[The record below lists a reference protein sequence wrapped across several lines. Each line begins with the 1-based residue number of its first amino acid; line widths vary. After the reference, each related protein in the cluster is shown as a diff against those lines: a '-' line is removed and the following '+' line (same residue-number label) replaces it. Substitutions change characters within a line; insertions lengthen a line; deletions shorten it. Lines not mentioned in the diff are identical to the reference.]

1 MAPAIP
7 LGSVVID
14 TNEPD
19 DIDLDHD
26 VGQIGIP
33 LEDGAVVINLADHRD
48 ADEEKDSRFDDNL
61 ALKMDAGALAT
72 IANDLI
78 EGIEADIASRSQW
91 EATYTQGIDL
101 LGLKLETPRG
111 DVGTSSS
118 PLEGMSTVRH
128 PLLLEAV
135 LRSQANASGEL
146 LPSSGPA
153 KIDNDGDET
162 QAADDQAEFLEKDFN
177 HYLTKVATEY
187 YPDTRRTLFWSAF
200 GGSGFKKLYHCP
212 LRRRPVSE
220 SVDAKD
226 LIVSNNSTDLVN
238 APRITHRIPMRPSV
252 MKRMQILGV
261 YRDVALGQPT
271 TDTPRIDAKIES
283 TTGVTKP
290 NDRPQDEDF
299 TLYETIAELIIDRWA
314 PTQFKG
320 KALPLPY
327 KITID
332 KDSREILELRRFW
345 KENDAQCQRKKRIVK
360 YPYVEALGIY
370 GVGLLHI
377 LGNST
382 RALTAA
388 WREMLDAGM
397 FASFPGFLYA
407 KGAGKQLSNEFR
419 IPPGGGMGIDTG
431 NIPLNQAVMPLPYH
445 DVTAGLLG
453 LTQNINEATQR
464 VGGTAEMPVG
474 EGTQN
479 APVGTTLALIEQA
492 TKVESAVHKGLH
504 AAQAEEFEI
513 FLELFREDPES
524 FWEHNKECSTE
535 WDEQKLLAALENCK
549 LVPASDPNV
558 PSHMH
563 RIAKALAAVQ
573 LMQTPQ
579 FQGLLDPK
587 DVLALVLRMGKI
599 DLPVQTPSPQQAPPD
614 PNMIAAQAKLISA
627 QTNQQKAAADAQ
639 NAQQETQLRQ
649 AEMASEREVATTNFA
664 KELVIHQHDVQGAQ
678 QQQQQAAQD
687 QQMQARQ
694 QALQA
699 NQQAHEQQTERTNQ
713 SIQAIKTVHD
723 MAMAHREHQ
732 LAITQAAAD
741 AQDKARQHALDRQ
754 QALMQGAQAQ
764 RQHAFDFGQGV
775 EQANQARRSHALD
788 VLKAAHDASA
798 KMQGLINDREA
809 TRTQAET
816 AKFAVKNKPKPA
828 AKPTS
833 KSRR

>member
-1 MAPAIP
+1 MPNIP

-19 DIDLDHD
+19 DIDVDHD

-33 LEDGAVVINLADHRD
+33 LEDGAVVINLNDYRD
-48 ADEEKDSRFDDNL
+48 QDDDGKNDKFDDNL
-61 ALKMDAGALAT
+61 ALKMDGGELAI

-78 EGIEADIASRSQW
+78 EGIESDITSRAQW
-91 EATYTQGIDL
+91 ETTYTQGIDL

-135 LRSQANASGEL
+135 LRSQANAAGEL

-153 KIDNDGDET
+153 KIQNDGDET
-162 QAADDQAEFLEKDFN
+162 TQSDDQAEFLEKDFN

-187 YPDTRRTLFWSAF
+187 YPDTRRTLFWSSF

-226 LIVSNNSTDLVN
+226 LIVSNNATDLTN
-238 APRITHRIPMRPSV
+238 APRVTHRIPMKPSV

-261 YRDVALGQPT
+261 YRDVSLGQPT
-271 TDTPRIDAKIES
+271 PDTPRIDAKLES
-283 TTGVTKP
+283 TQGVTPK
-290 NDRPQDEDF
+290 NDRPQDQDF
-299 TLYETIAELIIDRWA
+299 TLYETYCELIIDKFA

-320 KALPLPY
+320 KELPLPY
-327 KITID
+327 KVTID

-345 KENDAQCQRKKRIVK
+345 KQDDKQCMRKERIVK

-370 GVGLLHI
+370 GIGLLHI

-382 RALTAA
+382 RAMTAA
-388 WREMLDAGM
+388 WREALDAGM
-397 FASFPGFLYA
+397 FASFPGFIYS

-419 IPPGGGMGIDTG
+419 IAPGGGMGIDTG
-431 NIPLNQAVMPLPYH
+431 NVPIGQAVMPLPYH
-445 DVTAGLLG
+445 DVTPGLMTL
-453 LTQNINEATQR
+453 IDKISEATQR

-474 EGTQN
+474 EGVQN

-504 AAQAEEFEI
+504 AAQAKELEI
-513 FLELFREDPES
+513 LLDLFREDPES
-524 FWEHNKECSTE
+524 FWAHNTDPSTD
-535 WDEQKLLAALENCK
+535 WDEPKLIAALDNYK

-587 DVLALVLRMGKI
+587 DVLSLVLRMGKI

-614 PNMIAAQAKLISA
+614 PSMIMAQAKLVTA
-627 QTNQQKAAADAQ
+627 QTQQQKAAADAQ
-639 NAQQETQLRQ
+639 NAQAETQLRQ
-649 AEMASEREVATTNFA
+649 AEIATDREVATTNFA
-664 KELVIHQHDVQGAQ
+664 KELVIHQNDQASDQREQQNAARDQQLQAQ
-678 QQQQQAAQD
+678 QQAHD
-687 QQMQARQ
+687 QQMDRTQ
-694 QALQA
+694 QM
-699 NQQAHEQQTERTNQ
+699 
-713 SIQAIKTVHD
+713 IQAAKVTND
-723 MAMAHREHQ
+723 MVANR
-732 LAITQAAAD
+732 
-741 AQDKARQHALDRQ
+741 RQHALDQQ
-754 QALMQGAQAQ
+754 QALTDAMQDH
-764 RQHAFDFGQGV
+764 RQHAFDFAQGA

-788 VLKAAHDASA
+788 VLKAAHDATA
-798 KMQGLINDREA
+798 TMQGLINDRDA
-809 TRTQAET
+809 MHLQAET
-816 AKFAVKNKPKPA
+816 ARQAAKNKPKP
-828 AKPTS
+828 KQ
-833 KSRR
+833 

>member
-1 MAPAIP
+1 MPQAIP

-14 TNEPD
+14 TNAPD
-19 DIDLDHD
+19 DVDYNNDN
-26 VGQIGIP
+26 GQIGIP
-33 LEDGAVVINLADHRD
+33 IEGGAVIIDLNDYRD
-48 ADEEKDSRFDDNL
+48 DDESEKNSKFDDNL
-61 ALKMDAGALAT
+61 ALKMDAGELAV

-78 EGIEADIASRSQW
+78 EGIEADIASRAQW
-91 EATYTQGIDL
+91 ETTYTQGIDL

-135 LRSQANASGEL
+135 LRSQANSSGEL

-162 QAADDQAEFLEKDFN
+162 QSSDDQAEFLEKDFN

-187 YPDTRRTLFWSAF
+187 YPDTRRTLFWSSF

-212 LRRRPVSE
+212 IRRRPVSE

-226 LIVSNNSTDLVN
+226 LIVSNNATDLTN
-238 APRITHRIPMRPSV
+238 APRVTHRIPMRPSV
-252 MKRMQILGV
+252 MKRMQLLDV
-261 YRDVALGQPT
+261 YRDVSLGQPT
-271 TDTPRIDAKIES
+271 SDTPRIDAKIDS
-283 TTGVTKP
+283 TVGVTP
-290 NDRPQDEDF
+290 NHDRPQDQDY
-299 TLYETIAELIIDRWA
+299 TLYETTAELILDRWA

-320 KALPLPY
+320 KQLPLPY

-332 KDSREILELRRFW
+332 KDSREVLELRRFW
-345 KENDAQCQRKKRIVK
+345 KEDDPQCQRKKRIVK

-370 GVGLLHI
+370 GIGLLHI

-397 FASFPGFLYA
+397 FANFPGFLFS
-407 KGAGKQLSNEFR
+407 KGAGKQLTNEFR
-419 IPPGGGMGIDTG
+419 VPPAGGLGLDTG
-431 NIPLNQAVMPLPYH
+431 NVPINQAVMPLPYK
-445 DVTAGLLG
+445 DITPGLLG
-453 LTQNINEATQR
+453 LTDKITEATQR

-474 EGTQN
+474 EGVQN

-513 FLELFREDPES
+513 FLELFREDPQS
-524 FWEHNKECSTE
+524 FWEHNTECSTQ
-535 WDEQKLLAALENCK
+535 WDEQKLLSALDNCK

-587 DVLALVLRMGKI
+587 DVLSLVLRMGKI
-599 DLPVQTPSPQQAPPD
+599 DLPVQTPSPQQAAPD
-614 PNMIAAQAKLISA
+614 PQMIMAQAKMTTA
-627 QTNQQKAAADAQ
+627 QTQQQKAQADAQ
-639 NAQQETQLRQ
+639 NAQQQTQIKQ
-649 AEMASEREVATTNFA
+649 AEIATDREVATTNFA
-664 KELVIHQHDVQGAQ
+664 KELVIHQNDTARAQ
-678 QQQQQAAQD
+678 KD
-687 QQMQARQ
+687 QQLQ
-694 QALQA
+694 QNDQQLQA
-699 NQQAHEQQTERTNQ
+699 NQQQHDQQMAQ
-713 SIQAIKTVHD
+713 QQQGIQAAKAVHD
-723 MAMAHREHQ
+723 MVASQRDHA
-732 LAITQAAAD
+732 LAQQQAGAD
-741 AQDKARQHALDRQ
+741 AVHN
-754 QALMQGAQAQ
+754 Q
-764 RQHAFDFGQGV
+764 RQHAFDFGQGI

-788 VLKAAHDASA
+788 VLKAAHDATA
-798 KMQGLINDREA
+798 NMQSLINERQKIGVA
-809 TRTQAET
+809 AQA
-816 AKFAVKNKPKPA
+816 AKNKPKP
-828 AKPTS
+828 
-833 KSRR
+833 KS